1 MSTILV
7 FVSLQQYEMLLV
19 VNAGIV
25 KGASGQ
31 MLRSKEWQV
40 VLNMFN
46 YVKSENLSWITSD
59 SLICYVRDVSVIN
72 CASKL

>member
-1 MSTILV
+1 LSTILV

-31 MLRSKEWQV
+31 MLRSKE
-40 VLNMFN
+40 
-46 YVKSENLSWITSD
+46 
-59 SLICYVRDVSVIN
+59 
-72 CASKL
+72 